1 MIKTEIVNINNKQF
15 IRTYSD
21 SGYFI
26 HGGNPEGDY
35 AEAFDPKEFD
45 RTYTETNILIE
56 EYEVEMPEGG
66 E

>member
-1 MIKTEIVNINNKQF
+1 MIKTEIVTINNKQF

-26 HGGNPEGDY
+26 HGGNPEGNY
-35 AEAFDPKEFD
+35 AEALDPKEFD

-56 EYEVEMPEGG
+56 EYEVEIPEGG